1 MFGSIY
7 FPNYSRCS
15 EALAH
20 YTFRFVNIDTSLPD
34 QCLVLCEMLMVC
46 LIGFVFRI

>member
-34 QCLVLCEMLMVC
+34 QCLVLREMLMVC
-46 LIGFVFRI
+46 LICFVFRI